1 MLETMAD
8 NQITITES
16 GAFIPRSLFGQDV
29 ELTETLRQVGVLS
42 TMNGQTIAD
51 PTESKSKPIK
61 RVEPIDLSRELNWLK
76 AHRDEYVGQW
86 VALDGERL
94 IAHGVDAHKV
104 YQAAREAGL
113 LSPFVEQVLPTD
125 DLPFGGW

>member
-1 MLETMAD
+1 MLETIAD
-8 NQITITES
+8 NQITITED
-16 GAFIPRSLFGQDV
+16 GAFIPRSLFGHDV

-51 PTESKSKPIK
+51 PTEPKSKPIK
-61 RVEPIDLSRELNWLK
+61 RVEPIDLSLELNWLK
-76 AHRDEYVGQW
+76 AHRSEYIGQW

-94 IAHGVDAHKV
+94 IAHGVDARKV